1 MPFANEV
8 SSRLQAAISHAQATV
23 LAQATAVAQAHGLP
37 LYLVGGGVRDLL
49 MGRPINDLDL
59 VVEGDPAPFTNALA
73 QRLEGRIAH
82 RSQFGTARLQALGL
96 GVDIVMARTETY
108 LHPGALPTVSPG
120 TITQDLWR
128 RDFAIHAIA
137 LRLAP
142 PPRDVLDPTGGL
154 ADLEAKRVRVLHPR
168 SFQDDAT
175 RILRAVRYEQR
186 LAFSLEPGTE
196 GLLRRDLGYLD
207 TISGDRLRRELDL
220 AFQEHCAPDFL
231 RRAAELGL
239 LPALHHLLPDARTMD
254 ARLSRLPLLQEPPLP
269 LTYLALL
276 SYSLD
281 SAQRQALA
289 SRFNMPRPWKK
300 VMQDTA
306 TAELAGDLSSVSLPS
321 QASRRFEGLALE
333 TIQATAILTPFQET
347 RQLAL
352 RYLKEWRHVRPLLK
366 GADLLRMGL
375 PQGPKVKE
383 ALLALRDARLD
394 GLVRTR
400 EEEEAFCKALASRPP
415 EAA

>member
-1 MPFANEV
+1 MPSANHIP
-8 SSRLQAAISHAQATV
+8 SRLQAALSHAQATV
-23 LAQATAVAQAHGLP
+23 VAQAISVAHAHGLP

-59 VVEGDPAPFTNALA
+59 VAEGDPVPFTNALA

-108 LHPGALPTVSPG
+108 LRPGALPTVSPG
-120 TITQDLWR
+120 MIIQDMWR
-128 RDFAIHAIA
+128 RDFTIHAIA
-137 LRLAP
+137 LRLSP
-142 PPRDVLDPTGGL
+142 PPSDVLDPTGGL
-154 ADLEAKRVRVLHPR
+154 ADLAAKHVRVLHSR

-186 LAFSLEPGTE
+186 LAFSMEPGTE
-196 GLLRRDLGYLD
+196 GLLRRDLSYLD
-207 TISGDRLRRELDL
+207 TISGDRLRRELGL
-220 AFQEHCAPDFL
+220 AFQELCAPDFL

-239 LPALHHLLPDARTMD
+239 LSALHHLLPDEITMD
-254 ARLSRLPLLQEPPLP
+254 ARLSRLPLLQEPPPP

-289 SRFNMPRPWKK
+289 SRFNMPRAWEK
-300 VMQDTA
+300 VLQDTA
-306 TAELAGDLSSVSLPS
+306 AAELGGDMSSVSLPS
-321 QASRRFEGLALE
+321 QASRRFQGLALE
-333 TIQATAILTPFQET
+333 AIQATAILSPFQET

-352 RYLKEWRHVRPLLK
+352 RYLKDWRRVRPLLK
-366 GADLLRMGL
+366 GTDLLRLGV
-375 PQGPKVKE
+375 PEGPKVKE

-394 GLVRTR
+394 GQVRTR

-415 EAA
+415 EDV